1 MISVIISDE
10 NIREKDI
17 VIEDKA
23 DVNHLKNVFR
33 VKLGEKVRAVDGEKE
48 YFCSVKEIEKK
59 YIILEIEEIL
69 EDRYSHKIEID
80 AAVGILKNDKMD
92 LTIQKLT
99 ELGINEIIP
108 VAAKRGVVKINE
120 KKDKWDLIVREA
132 LKQCQGVKPTKIAE
146 VVKIKDIELE
156 KYDLIIVPYECEE
169 EYTLKNLLKNREISP
184 KKVLYIIGPEGG
196 FDSEEIEYLK
206 SKGANIV
213 TLGRRILRAETAS
226 IVVGGILICLLYT
239 SDAADD
245 SLRVDLGGRRII
257 KKKNFF
263 KQKTAYEISA
273 CLVGSEMCIRDRC

>member
-146 VVKIKDIELE
+146 VVKIKDMI
-156 KYDLIIVPYECEE
+156 
-169 EYTLKNLLKNREISP
+169 
-184 KKVLYIIGPEGG
+184 
-196 FDSEEIEYLK
+196 
-206 SKGANIV
+206 
-213 TLGRRILRAETAS
+213 
-226 IVVGGILICLLYT
+226 
-239 SDAADD
+239 
-245 SLRVDLGGRRII
+245 
-257 KKKNFF
+257 
-263 KQKTAYEISA
+263 
-273 CLVGSEMCIRDRC
+273 